1 MLKTLKQ
8 QMRAKMFRD
17 ILMLG
22 VVFLFS
28 FSLAA
33 YFDAFEQ
40 LHVFVVSH
48 ENLELDEFITATVIL
63 SFVFAIFSYRR
74 WQDVRKISSYC
85 ERLSMIDPITMLPN
99 RRLISLLL
107 DDIREGKNK
116 TECFPL
122 SLILVDINGLENIQL
137 QLGNA
142 VAEQVIHEL
151 VYRYGLALNPDHLI
165 SYRSTNQ
172 CLLFCPQFSESEAE
186 VLCKTLTNIE
196 LDSRQATLNLLAI
209 QAVSVTVYQAN
220 EIDLA
225 LDKLEDLLH
234 ASQFDE
240 MKSA

>member
-1 MLKTLKQ
+1 
-8 QMRAKMFRD
+8 MRAKMFRD
-17 ILMLG
+17 LIWLG
-22 VVFLFS
+22 FLFIVC
-28 FSLAA
+28 FLLAA
-33 YFDAFEQ
+33 YFDGFEW
-40 LHVFVVSH
+40 LHQTVVRY

-116 TECFPL
+116 TQCFPL
-122 SLILVDINGLENIQL
+122 SMILVDINGLENIQL

-142 VAEQVIHEL
+142 VAEQVVHEL
-151 VYRYGLALNPDHLI
+151 VYRYGLILKPDHLI

-172 CLLFCPQFSESEAE
+172 CLLFCPQFSKSEAKA
-186 VLCKTLTNIE
+186 LCEKLTNIE
-196 LDSRQATLNLLAI
+196 LDTRQATLNLLSI
-209 QAVSVTVYQAN
+209 QAVPVTVYEAN
-220 EIDLA
+220 EIDQA

-234 ASQFDE
+234 ATQFED
-240 MKSA
+240 MISA